1 MQIPFVLQLSYFPF
15 RKKTLVRFVSIFTD
29 YKSDESYTPN
39 KISVRV
45 GNDFHDLKQVDLL
58 ELDEPYGWVNIE
70 LKNDDQCIKTF
81 MIQLAVVGNHQNGR
95 DTHIRQI
102 KVFAPNVE
110 RKDISMPNS
119 SQFSSIELSMYSRL
133 R

>member
-1 MQIPFVLQLSYFPF
+1 M
-15 RKKTLVRFVSIFTD
+15 RFVSIFTD

-45 GNDFHDLKQVDLL
+45 GNDFHDLKQIDMV
-58 ELDEPYGWVNIE
+58 ELDEPHGWMNIE
-70 LKNDDQCIKTF
+70 LKADDHCIRTF
-81 MIQLAVVGNHQNGR
+81 MIQLAILGNHQNGR

-102 KVFAPNVE
+102 KVFAPNKE

-119 SQFSSIELSMYSRL
+119 TQLSSIELSMYSRF